1 MTSGRP
7 KHGEVLD
14 AEAVPPDQPESRP
27 RDQAGVADLFHARHL
42 ELVRLATLLVGDR
55 ATAEDVVQDVFV
67 SACARWQRLT
77 ENGVAVSYF
86 RTAVVNACRSVHR
99 RRGIA
104 RRFGRGAEA
113 ALWAEPEPSAESA
126 ALLAEDRRRVLQAL
140 SRLPDRQR
148 EAVVLR
154 FYADLSPADA
164 AKVMG
169 ISRITVNNHA
179 TRGVAALREA
189 LAQLRAQ

>member
-1 MTSGRP
+1 MTSNYETQPQAKFPGLP
-7 KHGEVLD
+7 
-14 AEAVPPDQPESRP
+14 EAVPPDQPESRP

-67 SACARWQRLT
+67 SVCARWQRLT

-104 RRFGRGAEA
+104 RRLGRGTEA

-126 ALLAEDRRRVLQAL
+126 ALLAEDRRKGAAGHL
-140 SRLPDRQR
+140 SQ
-148 EAVVLR
+148 
-154 FYADLSPADA
+154 
-164 AKVMG
+164 
-169 ISRITVNNHA
+169 A
-179 TRGVAALREA
+179 TRPPA
-189 LAQLRAQ
+189 